1 MCLVEAK
8 TLELGWGL
16 MSTCHPPP
24 RDASETHPPSL
35 LPYYPTP
42 SARAPNHPPHRVAR
56 GMRLVFGRPEE
67 PPSSCFVGVLN
78 RCHHAVGI

>member
-1 MCLVEAK
+1 MLSRSK
-8 TLELGWGL
+8 DIGTWLGSYVH
-16 MSTCHPPP
+16 MPPPP

-42 SARAPNHPPHRVAR
+42 SARVPNHPPHRVAR